1 MTRVKLFV
9 IDEKPYLGSTEE
21 IFVGDDAIVT
31 VNGQYPM
38 IVKCENEI
46 VLNLIKDPK
55 LSLTRSFRIHT
66 RPEKLNLTPEDID
79 RILSVDE
86 GICEVEMIDGGIK
99 FV

>member
-21 IFVGDDAIVT
+21 IFVGDEAIVT

-38 IVKCENEI
+38 IVKCENDI

-55 LSLTRSFRIHT
+55 LTLTRSFKIYAK
-66 RPEKLNLTPEDID
+66 PERLNLTLEDID
-79 RILSVDE
+79 KILSVDE
-86 GICEVEMIDGGIK
+86 GVCEVEMVDGGIK

>member
-21 IFVGDDAIVT
+21 IFIGDDAIVT

-46 VLNLIKDPK
+46 VLNLIKEPK
-55 LSLTRSFRIHT
+55 LSLTRSFKIHAK
-66 RPEKLNLTPEDID
+66 PEKLNLTPEEID
-79 RILSVDE
+79 RILSIDE
-86 GICEVEMIDGGIK
+86 GLCEVENFEGKIRFI
-99 FV
+99 

>member
-1 MTRVKLFV
+1 MNRVKLFV

-38 IVKCENEI
+38 IVKCENET

-55 LSLTRSFRIHT
+55 LTLTRSFKIHT
-66 RPEKLNLTPEDID
+66 RPDKLKLTPEDID
-79 RILSVDE
+79 RILSIDE
-86 GICEVEMIDGGIK
+86 GVCEVENFEGNIRFI
-99 FV
+99 

>member
-21 IFVGDDAIVT
+21 IFVGDEAIVT
-31 VNGQYPM
+31 VNGQYPL

-55 LSLTRSFRIHT
+55 LTLTRSFKIHT
-66 RPEKLNLTPEDID
+66 KPERLNLTLEDID
-79 RILSVDE
+79 KILSVDE
-86 GICEVEMIDGGIK
+86 GVCEVEMVDGGIK